1 MKNLSKLTALLSAA
15 AKTLSLAACSSG
27 NAASTPAPAD
37 TSTPT
42 DTAAPSEGA
51 TYTVGICQLVTHDAL
66 DAATQGFI
74 DALTEELGDA
84 VTFDVQNAAGD
95 SNTCSTI
102 VNSFVAADVDLILAN
117 ATAAL
122 QAAVDEYNA
131 KCAAGKDDLYGKDAQ
146 YLIAIQQGPFYI
158 AKIHEAIE
166 GPLGGVKTN
175 RKFQPVLPDG
185 GVLDNVWVIG
195 LDGIMLYRDVYPIDV
210 PGSASAECINGG
222 RSAANQAH
230 ELVQA

>member
-1 MKNLSKLTALLSAA
+1 MAEAA
-15 AKTLSLAACSSG
+15 EAAG
-27 NAASTPAPAD
+27 
-37 TSTPT
+37 
-42 DTAAPSEGA
+42 
-51 TYTVGICQLVTHDAL
+51 L
-66 DAATQGFI
+66 DA
-74 DALTEELGDA
+74 
-84 VTFDVQNAAGD
+84 
-95 SNTCSTI
+95 
-102 VNSFVAADVDLILAN
+102 
-117 ATAAL
+117 AAL

-175 RKFQPVLPDG
+175 RKFQPVLTDG
-185 GVLDNVWVIG
+185 GVLDNVWVIASTASCSTATS
-195 LDGIMLYRDVYPIDV
+195 IPSMC